1 MAFKQLAG
9 ENERRFW
16 RIKASQ
22 EEYKDRDFVVAPRLQ
37 LFAPKNR
44 QN

>member
-22 EEYKDRDFVVAPRLQ
+22 EEYKDRDFVTPRLQ
-37 LFAPKNR
+37 LFALKNR